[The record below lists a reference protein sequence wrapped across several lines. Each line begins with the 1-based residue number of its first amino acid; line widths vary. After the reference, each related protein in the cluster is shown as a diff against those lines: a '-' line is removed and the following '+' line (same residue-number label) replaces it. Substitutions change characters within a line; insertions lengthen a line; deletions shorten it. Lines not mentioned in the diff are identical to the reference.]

1 MVTDALGVMLLICF
15 SNFIETH
22 SNDRMKSFFEK
33 IAYASMFAYLFHR
46 EFYQVAKRLLHQMDG
61 SIPYFAIAITIIM
74 IFVLSY
80 CGQKIYDLTISKLTF
95 KEKK

>member
-22 SNDRMKSFFEK
+22 SNGSVKSLFEK

-46 EFYQVAKRLLHQMDG
+46 DFYQVPKKLFHLTDG
-61 SIPYFAIAITIIM
+61 TIPCYVLVITVIL

-80 CGQKIYDLTISKLTF
+80 YGQKAYDIMISKITI